1 MLKISVIREI
11 QIKTIIIHLY
21 SPTLIAKKKK
31 KKNLNIPSAIQ
42 GIEQLEIPFVTGHSA
57 KLYNHLRTIW

>member
-31 KKNLNIPSAIQ
+31 KK
-42 GIEQLEIPFVTGHSA
+42 T
-57 KLYNHLRTIW
+57 